1 MDESFKYGELE
12 NLNMKQLIPSLF
24 VLMIVGCSD
33 SIPIEAS
40 DTPSPDDLV
49 AHSEEF
55 RKEVIEVTDGVH
67 VAVGYA
73 LANAILVEGDNSNI
87 IIDTTGT
94 IETAE
99 EVKKLFDEI
108 NSNPVGAIIYTHN
121 HADHT
126 YGATVFAE
134 ESNPEIYA
142 HSSTG
147 EYLSRVIGILRP
159 IISSRSNRMFGNA
172 LPKEEVE
179 NNGIGPFLEIGRDG
193 RRPGL
198 LYPTKTFDD
207 KLKFEVGGIEI
218 ELFHAP
224 GETNDQLFV
233 WIPEK
238 KALFP
243 GDNFYKTFPN
253 LYTIRGTPYRDLVG
267 WVNSIDMMRYLE
279 PEYLIPSHTRPLE
292 GRANIYN
299 KLTTYRDGIQYVHDQ
314 TVRLMNLG
322 LGPDEIAEK
331 LILPKHLGDSPFL
344 KEFYGSPAW
353 SAKNVFS
360 GYLGW
365 FDGNPSTLKPL
376 PKKEEAEN
384 FIKLVGGWDNLFEI
398 AENSYMEG
406 GFQWALQLTDYL
418 LRLRPN
424 DEKTELLRQSCLIAL
439 GNQESNP
446 NSRYYYLSSAAQ
458 LDKDYQENDI
468 LLPDIEVIKKYPIE
482 SMMDTLK
489 VNVIPEKSLDK
500 NIQLLFT
507 FTDSSKVFSIF
518 LRKGVLE
525 VQPFLISG
533 SSVQITSKEEDL
545 KAILSGIKSLPISL
559 VNGTLDIEG
568 SRTDLLSFFAS
579 LRN

>member
-1 MDESFKYGELE
+1 MFTIMRL
-12 NLNMKQLIPSLF
+12 LQLLIILQLF
-24 VLMIVGCSD
+24 VSCSETITLESSEPQTPKDLIV
-33 SIPIEAS
+33 
-40 DTPSPDDLV
+40 
-49 AHSEEF
+49 HSEEF
-55 RKEVIEVTDGVH
+55 KKELITVTDGVH

-73 LANAILVEGDNSNI
+73 LANSILIEGETTNI

-94 IETAE
+94 EETAR
-99 EVKKLFDEI
+99 EVKALFDAI
-108 NSNPVGAIIYTHN
+108 NPNPVESIIYTHN

-134 ESNPEIYA
+134 GSSPDIYA
-142 HSSTG
+142 HSTT
-147 EYLSRVIGILRP
+147 EIYLSRVIGILRP

-172 LPKEEVE
+172 LPKEQVE

-193 RRPGL
+193 RKPGL
-198 LYPTKTFDD
+198 LYPTKTFTDQI
-207 KLKFEVGGIEI
+207 KFEAAGHKIQ
-218 ELFHAP
+218 LFHAP

-233 WIPEK
+233 WLPEK

-279 PEYLIPSHTRPLE
+279 PEYLVPSHTRPIVGKEKINTL
-292 GRANIYN
+292 
-299 KLTTYRDGIQYVHDQ
+299 LTTYRDAIQFVHDQ

-322 LGPDEIAEK
+322 LDPNEIAEQ
-331 LILPKHLGDSPFL
+331 LVLPKHLGDSPYL
-344 KEFYGSPAW
+344 KEFYGTPAW

-376 PKKEEAEN
+376 PLKDEAEKM
-384 FIKLVGGWDNLFEI
+384 IQLSGDWDSLFKV
-398 AENSYMEG
+398 AEDAFLTDD
-406 GFQWALQLTDYL
+406 FQWSLQLTDYL
-418 LRLRPN
+418 LRSRP
-424 DEKTELLRQSCLIAL
+424 DDQKTKLLRQSAL
-439 GNQESNP
+439 EGLGSQESNP

-458 LDKDYQENDI
+458 LDENYQENDI
-468 LLPDIEVIKKYPIE
+468 LLPSLEVIQKYPIE
-482 SMMDTLK
+482 SMMETLK
-489 VNVIPEKSLDK
+489 VNVIPEKSLNK

-507 FTDSSKVFSIF
+507 FTDSPKSFSLF
-518 LRKGVLE
+518 LRRGVLE
-525 VQPFLISG
+525 VQPFMITG
-533 SSVQITSKEEDL
+533 SSVQIKSSENDL

-559 VNGTLDIEG
+559 VNGSLKVEG
-568 SRTDLLSFFAS
+568 SRADLLSFFSS